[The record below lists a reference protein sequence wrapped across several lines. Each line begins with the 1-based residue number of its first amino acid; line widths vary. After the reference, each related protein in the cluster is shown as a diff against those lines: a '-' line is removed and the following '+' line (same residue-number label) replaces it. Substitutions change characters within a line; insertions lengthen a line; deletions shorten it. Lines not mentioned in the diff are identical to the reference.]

1 VNARVRE
8 AVRPAAAAG
17 PAPASAR
24 RRVRRLPGASVWS
37 TAGLMVLAV
46 LVWIIGSAAS
56 LWSEATLPGPGSV
69 WTALKA
75 AVVTGQFWADCGST
89 ALEVG
94 VAFVGGAVLGLV
106 VGIVFW
112 KAPIAGKIFEPYL
125 VSFYAVPMV
134 LFYPVMIVIVGI
146 NQWPVVILSTVMAFI
161 PMALNTWVG
170 LRGIPPVY
178 LKLARSLSCGRR
190 QTMLDIALP
199 AAAPFLLAGL
209 RLAAVYALIGA
220 IAMEFTTASSGLGHR
235 IRYLYESFDNASMV
249 AYILVVF
256 AISLALTFALAILE
270 RALLKGRS
278 AS

>member
-1 VNARVRE
+1 MA
-8 AVRPAAAAG
+8 
-17 PAPASAR
+17 
-24 RRVRRLPGASVWS
+24 
-37 TAGLMVLAV
+37 LAV
-46 LVWIIGSAAS
+46 VVWVVGSAAS
-56 LWSEATLPGPGSV
+56 LWSEATLPKPGSV

-75 AVVTGQFWADCGST
+75 AVGTGQFWADCGST

-94 VAFVGGAVLGLV
+94 VAFAGGAVLGLV
-106 VGIVFW
+106 AGVVFW
-112 KAPIAGKIFEPYL
+112 KAPLAGKIFEPYL

-190 QTMLDIALP
+190 QTLLHIALP
-199 AAAPFLLAGL
+199 AAAPFVLAGL
-209 RLAAVYALIGA
+209 RLAGVYALIGA

-235 IRYLYESFDNASMV
+235 IRYLYESFDNATMV

-256 AISLALTFALAILE
+256 AISLALTFALALLE
-270 RALLKGRS
+270 RAVLKGRS
-278 AS
+278 GS